1 MSGELTY
8 DELNRIANNPSRAIS
23 LVLDRTAEAFSGKR
37 VAFESS
43 SHPFVR
49 ALDTICSESAGL
61 INRLGD
67 VESRLYRDHARKPSD
82 LFRHMSDY
90 EFYGLFGNPS
100 QTVMRFSL
108 PVSEIRRLAVSYEEQ
123 SGTVVNRYRKLT
135 MPKDT
140 VIEVYGIPFSIIHA
154 IEFRL
159 MEAGHVQV
167 VYDSK
172 TQHPYFNI
180 TTNSLER
187 RTVNILDQEY
197 LYVDIPVKQLK
208 GETKRKIAVTPSA
221 GLKETYHFDD
231 KLFGVR
237 AWLKPVNGET
247 RELKIAYNNQ
257 VFNQNEV
264 TLTVDVD
271 QDNQEF
277 VYSIPETFINNGQGV
292 GTLTLVVY
300 TTRGEYEQDLSTLR
314 SHTHTVSYLDFD
326 YDKNLLGKYAT
337 PMREVNNSAWE
348 IQAAVTGG
356 SNPRSFLEL
365 KHETI
370 NNARRQSIPI
380 SENQLSNYLNAYG
393 YSATKLI
400 DIYTNRLYQVTR
412 ELPTYTDADNSI
424 MTVNAYISKVM
435 YSIDELRDSG
445 VVYDNEQHITIPPGT
460 VFDVTDTGTRILP
473 KTQIETIRL
482 MTNDE
487 RLDYVNNRMLVYT
500 PFHTVLDV
508 SGGTVK
514 VRPYMLDNPKYDNQN
529 FLYEKETL
537 GIELSVQSIKV
548 EHRERGYRILMV
560 TRGDETYRKM
570 NDEKV
575 GAQLYFSPADSRDIA
590 TLKGTVLGRNSDNDR
605 IWSFELDSNF
615 DVDKRDLLT
624 FTNMFMFS
632 RPISGVKAELKS
644 DIRVLFLVEGSE
656 GEKATEQDLLID
668 PALYPNNMTCL
679 IEVGYDLIFGKT
691 LKNLYH
697 RAHPVLGE
705 AQYKRYSEDVYETW
719 PEDTFK
725 RDDEG
730 KYIFED
736 DRLVLE
742 HKAGE
747 VMTTEDGSPIVLH
760 YKNSL
765 VKDENN
771 EPIKLAPNQLKY
783 YMDFVCF
790 DGNYHFSNDEYDL
803 DYARQTKAYIT
814 DVVMQ
819 DLANF
824 ESQMRDKTDLMF
836 APKVKLGLINVV
848 MNSQFETKVRADL
861 SFNVVFYLTPAGIR
875 SDTVRPAIKTITS
888 NVINQMLKNSTVS
901 NNEIV
906 RALKDALPNDV
917 VDLRLN
923 ALADDAEID
932 VVSNL
937 DTTTSFSVRK
947 RLENTGDGVSSV
959 KEAISFAFLPHYKN
973 K

>member
-1 MSGELTY
+1 MNGELTY
-8 DELNRIANNPSRAIS
+8 DELNRIANNPGRAIS
-23 LVLDRTAEAFSGKR
+23 LVLDRTAEAFGGQR
-37 VAFESS
+37 VKFESS

-61 INRLGD
+61 INRIGD
-67 VESRLYRDHARKPSD
+67 VESRLYREHARTPSD

-90 EFYGLFGNPS
+90 EFYGLFGYPS
-100 QTVMRFSL
+100 EAIMRYSL
-108 PVSEIRRLAVSYEEQ
+108 PIAEIRRLAVEYEEQ
-123 SGTVVNRYRKLT
+123 SGTVINRYRKLT
-135 MPKDT
+135 MPKDSI
-140 VIEVYGIPFSIIHA
+140 IEVYGVPFSIVHA

-197 LYVDIPVKQLK
+197 LYVDIPVKQLR

-221 GLKETYHFDD
+221 GLKETYNFKD

-237 AWLKPVNGET
+237 AWLKPTNGET
-247 RELKIAYNNQ
+247 RELRIAYNNQ
-257 VFNQNEV
+257 VFNQDEV

-271 QDNQEF
+271 QDNQNF
-277 VYSIPETFINNGQGV
+277 VYSIPETFISNGKGIGV
-292 GTLTLVVY
+292 VTLVVY
-300 TTRGEYEQDLSTLR
+300 TTKGAYEQDMTTLR
-314 SHTHTVSYLDFD
+314 SHTHMPTYLDYD
-326 YDKNLLGKYAT
+326 YDANKLDRYAA
-337 PMREVNNSAWE
+337 PIREVNNSAWE
-348 IQAAVTGG
+348 IQSEVTGG
-356 SNPRSFLEL
+356 GNPRSFLQL
-365 KHETI
+365 KNEAIH
-370 NNARRQSIPI
+370 NARRQSIPI
-380 SENQLSNYLNAYG
+380 SENQLSGYLSSYG

-400 DIYTNRLYQVTR
+400 DVYTNRLYQVTR
-412 ELPTYTDADNSI
+412 ELPTYTDADNAVKS
-424 MTVNAYISKVM
+424 VNAYISSVM
-435 YSIDELRDSG
+435 YSMDELRDSG
-445 VVYDNEQHITIPPGT
+445 VVYDNDSRITLPPGT

-473 KTQIETIRL
+473 KTQIDVINE
-482 MTNDE
+482 MSSDE
-487 RLDYVNNRMLVYT
+487 RLDYINNHMLVYS

-508 SGGTVK
+508 TGGTVK
-514 VRPYMLDNPKYDNQN
+514 VRPYLLDIPKYDNQN
-529 FLYEKETL
+529 FLYEKDTL
-537 GIELSVQSIKV
+537 GIELSVQSILV
-548 EHRERGYRILMV
+548 EHRETGYRIIMV
-560 TRGDETYRKM
+560 TRGDDNYRNM
-570 NDEKV
+570 SDEKV
-575 GAQLYFSPADSRDIA
+575 GAQLYFSPADSNDIA
-590 TLKGTVLGRNSDNDR
+590 TLKGGILGRNADNDR
-605 IWSFELDSNF
+605 IWSFELHSNF
-615 DVDKRDLLT
+615 DVDSRDLLN

-632 RPISGVKAELKS
+632 RPISSVKAELKS

-656 GEKATEQDLLID
+656 GEKQTEQDLLID
-668 PALYPNNMTCL
+668 PALYPTSMTCL

-691 LKNLYH
+691 LNNLYH
-697 RAHPVLGE
+697 RAHPVLGD
-705 AQYKRYSEDVYETW
+705 AQYQRYEEDVPETW

-725 RDDEG
+725 RGEDG
-730 KYIFED
+730 KYVFED
-736 DRLVLE
+736 GRLVLE
-742 HKAGE
+742 HRAGE
-747 VMTTEDGSPIVLH
+747 VMLNENGEPIILH

-765 VKDENN
+765 VKDEFDN
-771 EPIKLAPNQLKY
+771 PIKLKGNELKY

-803 DYARQTKAYIT
+803 DYARRTKAYIT

-861 SFNVVFYLTPAGIR
+861 AFNVVFYLTPAGVR
-875 SDTVRPAIKTITS
+875 SDTIRPALKSITS
-888 NVINQMLKNSTVS
+888 NVINQMLQNPTVS

-906 RALKDALPNDV
+906 RALKDALPSDV

-923 ALADDAEID
+923 ALADNQEID

-947 RLENTGDGVSSV
+947 RMENAGDGVSSV
-959 KEAISFAFLPHYKN
+959 KDAISYAFLAHYKN

>member
-1 MSGELTY
+1 MNGELTY

-23 LVLDRTAEAFSGKR
+23 LVLDRTAEAFAGKR
-37 VAFESS
+37 VKFESS

-67 VESRLYRDHARKPSD
+67 VESRLYREHARTPSD

-100 QTVMRFSL
+100 HATMRFSL
-108 PVSEIRRLAVSYEEQ
+108 PVSEIRRLAVDYEEQ
-123 SGTVVNRYRKLT
+123 SGTVINRYRKLT

-140 VIEVYGIPFSIIHA
+140 IVEVYGIPFSIVHA

-197 LYVDIPVKQLK
+197 LYVDIPVKQLRS
-208 GETKRKIAVTPSA
+208 ETKRKIAITPSA
-221 GLKETYHFDD
+221 GLKETYNFKD

-237 AWLKPVNGET
+237 AWLKPTNGEI
-247 RELKIAYNNQ
+247 RELRIAYNNQ

-271 QDNQEF
+271 QDNQRF
-277 VYSIPETFINNGQGV
+277 VYAIPETFINNGKGV

-314 SHTHTVSYLDFD
+314 SQTHTVKYLDHD
-326 YDKNLLGKYAT
+326 YDKNQLGKYSA

-348 IQAAVTGG
+348 IQTAVTGG
-356 SNPRSFLEL
+356 SSPRSFLEL
-365 KHETI
+365 KNETI

-380 SENQLSNYLNAYG
+380 SENQISNYLNAYG

-400 DIYTNRLYQVTR
+400 DVYTNRLYQVTR
-412 ELPTYTDADNSI
+412 ELPTYTDADNSVKS
-424 MTVNAYISKVM
+424 VNAYIAKVM
-435 YSIDELRDSG
+435 YSIDELRNSG
-445 VVYDNEQHITIPPGT
+445 VVYDNEKRITMPPGT
-460 VFDVTDTGTRILP
+460 VFDVTETGTRVLP
-473 KTQIETIRL
+473 KTQIDAIKQ
-482 MTNDE
+482 MTTDE
-487 RLDYVNNRMLVYT
+487 RLDYVNGRMLVYS

-508 SGGTVK
+508 TGGTVK
-514 VRPYMLDNPKYDNQN
+514 VRPYLLDNPKYDNQN

-548 EHRERGYRILMV
+548 EHRNRGYRIIMV
-560 TRGDETYRKM
+560 TRGDDAYRQM
-570 NDEKV
+570 SDDKV
-575 GAQLYFSPADSRDIA
+575 GAQLYFTPADSRDIA

-615 DVDKRDLLT
+615 DLDQRDLMT

-632 RPISGVKAELKS
+632 RPIPSVKAELKS

-656 GEKATEQDLLID
+656 GEKQTEQDLLID
-668 PALYPNNMTCL
+668 PALYPTNMTCL
-679 IEVGYDLIFGKT
+679 IEVGYDLILGKA
-691 LKNLYH
+691 LNNLYH
-697 RAHPVLGE
+697 RAHPVLGD
-705 AQYKRYSEDVYETW
+705 AQYKRYAEDVPETW

-725 RDDEG
+725 RHENGD
-730 KYIFED
+730 YVFED
-736 DRLVLE
+736 GRLVLE
-742 HKAGE
+742 HRAGDI
-747 VMTTEDGSPIVLH
+747 MLNEDGKPIILH

-765 VKDENN
+765 VKDENDQ
-771 EPIKLAPNQLKY
+771 PIKLVPNQLKY

-803 DYARQTKAYIT
+803 NYARQTKEYIT
-814 DVVMQ
+814 DVVVQ
-819 DLANF
+819 DMANF

-888 NVINQMLKNSTVS
+888 NVINQMLKNTTVS

-906 RALKDALPNDV
+906 RALKDALPSDV

-923 ALADDAEID
+923 ALANDAEID

-959 KEAISFAFLPHYKN
+959 KESISYAFLPHYKN